1 MRAESRL
8 ETEHDG
14 HSVPLLQTTTPKR
27 RERENK
33 LECPATEVGWG
44 GGDGIGGWEGY
55 WVHWWW
61 RMDTGGGMG
70 SRTLHEGKTS
80 TKMCESVIVPSL

>member
-14 HSVPLLQTTTPKR
+14 HSIPLSQTTTPKR
-27 RERENK
+27 RENNMEY
-33 LECPATEVGWG
+33 PATEAG
-44 GGDGIGGWEGY
+44 GGDGIGGGEGY

-80 TKMCESVIVPSL
+80 KIMCESVTVPSL